1 MKTIQKFAVFAAIL
15 AMVGFA
21 KADALYWQVDNSS
34 ADASY
39 KGDYSY
45 AALYDSTTGAMLDG
59 YYESEGGKVAP
70 ALSDLGDGSSTHSF
84 YIELY
89 NASFDSVYKTES
101 ISYTDLAASGYI
113 STGGV
118 SVPTYTATSG
128 FNGASVPEP
137 TSGVLLLIGGAML
150 ALRRRRRA

>member
-21 KADALYWQVDNSS
+21 KADALYWQVDTGA

-39 KGDYSY
+39 TGDYSY
-45 AALYDSTTGAMLDG
+45 AALMDSNGTLVDG
-59 YYESEGGKVAP
+59 YYAAADGKVAP
-70 ALSDLGDGSSTHSF
+70 TLSDLGDGSSTHSF

-89 NASFDSVYKTES
+89 NASLDSVYKTES
-101 ISYTDLAASGYI
+101 VSYTDLAASGYI

-118 SVPTYTATSG
+118 SLPTFAATSG